1 MNEHGSQGQSAAG
14 SELLLGM
21 HGFVGGQS
29 QSSGR
34 APGLQHAAFVSRGWR
49 RIEVKTTE
57 AHSVRSPSGVRRS
70 GAGVGGSVIDPGAGY
85 DSAGGYYS
93 RDVSYRPWMEDEKRS
108 SQPSH
113 SWGPVR
119 CSEWPYQAALPC
131 HVIIELLRPFRGHII
146 SGGANHGGTMPKRW
160 AKEGRE
166 GPAAAQR
173 RERTQMSS
181 HCQASRP
188 AKGRETEF
196 PSLAHSAWKTKGCRV
211 GEGSRD
217 ALPGWASRWIVRRIS
232 GVLSWVWCLSLRRG
246 KRQGQT
252 RSNATQPGERRWHA
266 ARRTPGEALQLCCD
280 FNVWHCTPW
289 PASHSLSR
297 SSASKTGRL
306 GHTSRICASR
316 DWVYPCTGAEHWRVE
331 AWNFPDNGGEAI
343 VAWSF
348 GSESRDGGPGLY
360 PIAHH
365 ESIIRPSL
373 RFWFIHF
380 WAATTARRRWGATS
394 NHFQTMTMLRRGV
407 LAGPEREL

>member
-1 MNEHGSQGQSAAG
+1 MLSVSSGCWLMMDPTMNEHGSQGQSAAG

-146 SGGANHGGTMPKRW
+146 SGGANHGGTMPKHW
-160 AKEGRE
+160 AKERGEGRE

-181 HCQASRP
+181 H
-188 AKGRETEF
+188 
-196 PSLAHSAWKTKGCRV
+196 
-211 GEGSRD
+211 
-217 ALPGWASRWIVRRIS
+217 
-232 GVLSWVWCLSLRRG
+232 
-246 KRQGQT
+246 
-252 RSNATQPGERRWHA
+252 
-266 ARRTPGEALQLCCD
+266 
-280 FNVWHCTPW
+280 
-289 PASHSLSR
+289 
-297 SSASKTGRL
+297 
-306 GHTSRICASR
+306 
-316 DWVYPCTGAEHWRVE
+316 
-331 AWNFPDNGGEAI
+331 
-343 VAWSF
+343 
-348 GSESRDGGPGLY
+348 
-360 PIAHH
+360 
-365 ESIIRPSL
+365 
-373 RFWFIHF
+373 
-380 WAATTARRRWGATS
+380 
-394 NHFQTMTMLRRGV
+394 
-407 LAGPEREL
+407 